1 MKMKKKELLSSLT
14 PFRGMRPHGPPSP
27 FDTLH
32 SSFVLRG
39 KHQEKAIHLLL
50 PESSALPVPSSW
62 SPAFFV
68 LFCYFGVCVE
78 GGVLHHTTCGISV
91 PWLEIKPGPLA
102 MRARRLNRWT
112 TRESPPLVFYV
123 QEQPPW
129 LGPELRNDENL
140 CALFVWNKAWQLT
153 VGMGFPQELW
163 LRFGDPPLGRSNTK
177 QGHQQGPPFNTPCR
191 CVWPGTLSFSL
202 AIAWPSVA

>member
-68 LFCYFGVCVE
+68 LFCYFGVCV
-78 GGVLHHTTCGISV
+78 GGGGCCIT
-91 PWLEIKPGPLA
+91 
-102 MRARRLNRWT
+102 
-112 TRESPPLVFYV
+112 
-123 QEQPPW
+123 QPVGSQFPDW
-129 LGPELRNDENL
+129 RSNLGPWQWEQDVLTAEPPGNPHLWSFMCKNSRLDSAPSWGMMRTSVLCLCETKPDNWQWAWASRRSFGFASVIRLWGGQTQNKVITKGLRSIHL
-140 CALFVWNKAWQLT
+140 AGV
-153 VGMGFPQELW
+153 
-163 LRFGDPPLGRSNTK
+163 FGLGHYHS
-177 QGHQQGPPFNTPCR
+177 P
-191 CVWPGTLSFSL
+191 WP
-202 AIAWPSVA
+202 